1 MRRMQNSG
9 ILSSLVKDQKDQ
21 VFVFSSPEQLCV
33 KTAGIT
39 TVCGLENS
47 LALGEKGKA
56 HTGEP
61 IFRPASCP
69 GTFCLR
75 LVQGSPCTLKPA

>member
-1 MRRMQNSG
+1 MQNSG
-9 ILSSLVKDQKDQ
+9 ILSLLVKDQEDQ

-47 LALGEKGKA
+47 LTLGEKGKA
-56 HTGEP
+56 HTGEEP
-61 IFRPASCP
+61 LPPAQAL
-69 GTFCLR
+69 FCLR
-75 LVQGSPCTLKPA
+75 LVQVSPCTLKPA